1 MVHGWQGLVGAGV
14 PEAQAWFAR
23 TRQYLDELGG
33 GGPEAS

>member
-23 TRQYLDELGG
+23 ARQYLDDVGG
-33 GGPEAS
+33 SGPDG